1 MPKGWWLLPSVICGS
16 AMWAYG
22 GWAVYKAVQG
32 SAVDQPVAEAADTEA
47 IEQSQTR
54 QADAATAPVPE
65 ARHGTSQR

>member
-22 GWAVYKAVQG
+22 GWAVYKAVHA
-32 SAVDQPVAEAADTEA
+32 SAVDQPVAEAADTET
-47 IEQSQTR
+47 TR
-54 QADAATAPVPE
+54 QPQGQQADAATAPVSG